1 MRILKSVLISA
12 TAATASASTLVENAL
27 DAGCDPNGELP
38 NAFNGGCISDKNCN
52 TINGYRIYNH
62 FYGESCAN
70 GTITLVPEC
79 RPITASPTPGFTC
92 GTDTRLAIGTEV
104 VLPNVPETEFAFDD
118 RKVKLLRQEKY
129 GSLAAGLNSQH
140 LCSNEPGNYTCDFIN
155 QFSDGCNSPFNST
168 DGFTKFTDFFSVAG
182 CEPKVTEHLEANGW
196 VEEFK
201 VFIGYDD
208 LTWTLPGLQEVA
220 LDVHKVS
227 LGSVLPCFTMVGSKV
242 DHGL

>member
-1 MRILKSVLISA
+1 MRISKSVLISA
-12 TAATASASTLVENAL
+12 TATALTDVEVAL
-27 DAGCDPNGELP
+27 SAGCDTNGDLP

-242 DHGL
+242 DDHGL